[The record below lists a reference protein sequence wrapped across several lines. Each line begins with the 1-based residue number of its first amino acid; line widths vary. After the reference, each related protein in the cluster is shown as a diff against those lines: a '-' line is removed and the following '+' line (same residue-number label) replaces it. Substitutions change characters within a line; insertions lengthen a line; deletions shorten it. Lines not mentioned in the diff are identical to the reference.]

1 MRSVAAKFRVFEVY
15 SICLKQTL
23 MLSYGWKIIIAVKTC
38 ESFQGYFVHG
48 VIAQLFSGKG
58 PGSENASLGLCEL
71 ASKFRFAW
79 DICSFC
85 STILR
90 PGEWSQL
97 EASAVQDKKK
107 GHRAHR
113 NPAYS
118 MHMMQVFHSGK
129 MEKRNLSCLYDMYN

>member
-1 MRSVAAKFRVFEVY
+1 MV
-15 SICLKQTL
+15 
-23 MLSYGWKIIIAVKTC
+23 GKIIIAVKTC

-48 VIAQLFSGKG
+48 VIAQLFCGRG
-58 PGSENASLGLCEL
+58 PGSENASLGWCEL
-71 ASKFRFAW
+71 ASTFRFAW

-97 EASAVQDKKK
+97 EASAVQDNK

-113 NPAYS
+113 AP
-118 MHMMQVFHSGK
+118 HIQ
-129 MEKRNLSCLYDMYN
+129 CT